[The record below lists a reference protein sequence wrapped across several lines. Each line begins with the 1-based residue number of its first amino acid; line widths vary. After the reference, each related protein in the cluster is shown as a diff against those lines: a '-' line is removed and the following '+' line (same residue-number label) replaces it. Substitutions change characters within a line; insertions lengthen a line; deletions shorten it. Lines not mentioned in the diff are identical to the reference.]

1 MHVLDPYAVPG
12 PDRKAQLH
20 CHTTGSDGK
29 HAPEA
34 VVERYR
40 AAGFSFLAITD
51 HDVVTEAAHL
61 SDTGFCV
68 VSGVEMTVA
77 KPFRPLGPH
86 LGCLMVHT
94 LPQGKD
100 PATVLRA
107 VEERGGLAGL
117 NHPSW
122 TGNLWTG
129 RWTPRRALGLRGY
142 RFVEVYNPHSDPDRD
157 TRIWVEAARA
167 HGPHHPVFPVAS
179 DDFHHEGQF
188 GKGWVVVRA
197 QEVAV
202 QSLRQALLRGAVYAT
217 TGPVARFGVKD
228 GVVTVETDA
237 SRLRFY
243 DAAGHLKLEV
253 RRGMAEYEPVALDG
267 FVRVE
272 CLGRASGRAWSACFW
287 VVDA

>member
-1 MHVLDPYAVPG
+1 MRVLDPYAVPG

-20 CHTTGSDGK
+20 CHTTSSDGK
-29 HAPEA
+29 HPPEE

-51 HDVVTEAAHL
+51 HDVVTEACCL
-61 SDTGFCV
+61 SDPAFCV
-68 VSGVEMTVA
+68 VSGVEVTVA

-86 LGCLMVHT
+86 LGCLLVHS
-94 LPQGKD
+94 LPHGRD
-100 PATVLRA
+100 PATLLRA
-107 VEERGGLAGL
+107 VEEQGGLAGL

-129 RWTPRRALGLRGY
+129 RWTRRRALGVRGY

-157 TRIWVEAARA
+157 TRIWVEVARA

-179 DDFHHEGQF
+179 DDFHHGGQL

-197 QEVAV
+197 QEVTV
-202 QSLRQALLRGAVYAT
+202 HGLRQALLRGAVYAT
-217 TGPVARFGVKD
+217 TGPQARFTVRD
-228 GVVTVETDA
+228 GVVTVESDA
-237 SRLRFY
+237 SLVRFY
-243 DAAGHLKLEV
+243 DATGHLKLEV
-253 RRGMAEYEPVALDG
+253 RRGTANYEPAPLDG

-272 CLGRASGRAWSACFW
+272 CLGRTAGRAWSGCFW
-287 VVDA
+287 VVDV